1 METEVCKYK
10 KPSQKIHFIPD
21 GGERISEHLLH
32 VQNVVI
38 PKVMEAS
45 KSLRT
50 ETTSKME
57 MTPKKFIWTWTL
69 KRLSR
74 RGRWPIGEM
83 LKNCKRRFWS
93 LKRKLMI
100 FIWINPFKGLGELV
114 CYFKLRKM
122 KEKFWSFNNL
132 GQHLLDPWLVSWWQI
147 KSRLFQISM
156 INILV

>member
-50 ETTSKME
+50 ETTSRME
-57 MTPKKFIWTWTL
+57 MTPGKFILNLAWTL
-69 KRLSR
+69 KRLSS

-83 LKNCKRRFWS
+83 LKNCKRRF
-93 LKRKLMI
+93 
-100 FIWINPFKGLGELV
+100 
-114 CYFKLRKM
+114 
-122 KEKFWSFNNL
+122 
-132 GQHLLDPWLVSWWQI
+132 
-147 KSRLFQISM
+147 
-156 INILV
+156 